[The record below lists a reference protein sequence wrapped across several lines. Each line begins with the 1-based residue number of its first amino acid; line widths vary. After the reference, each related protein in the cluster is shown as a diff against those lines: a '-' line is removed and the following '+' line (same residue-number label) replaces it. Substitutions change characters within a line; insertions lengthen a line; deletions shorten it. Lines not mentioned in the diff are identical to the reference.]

1 MTTATATIYL
11 YDILVEQGIEKER
24 AQRAV
29 DAFVTRAEAERDL
42 ATKLDVSNAVS
53 DLRVE
58 IKASENRLI
67 IWMVGLQVAMAALL
81 IAARLIG

>member
-67 IWMVGLQVAMAALL
+67 IWMVGLQVAMAGLL
-81 IAARLIG
+81 IAARFVG